1 MLTLVPIL
9 NQEDKFT
16 GIMSS
21 NNLVTFVGTLLCIC
35 CCVSE
40 CKEDFCMLVDCRPH
54 LCPQ

>member
-35 CCVSE
+35 CCVPE
-40 CKEDFCMLVDCRPH
+40 CKEDFCMLVDCRAH